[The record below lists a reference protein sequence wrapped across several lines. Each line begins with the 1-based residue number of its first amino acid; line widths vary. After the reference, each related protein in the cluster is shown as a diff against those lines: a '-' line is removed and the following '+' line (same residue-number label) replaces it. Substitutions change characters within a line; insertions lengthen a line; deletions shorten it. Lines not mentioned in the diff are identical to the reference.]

1 MTTSGPNNPALDQ
14 LPATVNTQA
23 GGFIVAVD
31 GPSGTGK
38 STVCRRLAT
47 LAGAKYLDTGAMY
60 RVATLHV
67 LREGIDPSA
76 QGAREQ
82 IISATADLPLEVNE
96 DPRSTSVLLAGEDV
110 SAEIRGPEVTAQVSA
125 VAAIPEVRDN
135 LVALQRELAERA
147 GRCVVE
153 GRDIGTVVLPD
164 APVKVYLTA
173 SPEVRAQRRFDQDRA
188 AGRAVDFEA
197 VLADVQRRD
206 DADSSRATSP
216 LRPAEDAEIVDTGS
230 LGIDEVLELLAG
242 LAVASAEES
251 GTGAG
256 GTADVVRGPH
266 AEPTAATDG
275 DLGSGAGAPEFEGT
289 SSVEA
294 PQGLDDGD
302 ELGEDAAD
310 EADAEDAGDGE
321 GDDYAFDESAFDES
335 EFAPASFTEAA
346 DSFDLLSADEDDT
359 DWEALEQAFGVPDDE
374 PEEENLCTVA
384 IVGRPNVGKSTL
396 VNRFIGRREAVV
408 EDFPGVTRDRISY
421 LGEWT
426 GQRFWV
432 QDTGGWDPDA
442 RGIHASIARQAETAM
457 ETADVIVFV
466 VDTKVGITAA
476 DEVMARRLQR
486 SKVPVVLV
494 ANKFDSDAQYGDMA
508 EFWGL
513 GLGDP
518 LPVSAQ
524 HGRGAAD
531 VLDTVLKKFPDTPR
545 SASIVSGPRR
555 VALVGRP
562 NVGKSSLLNKITGEE
577 RSVVHNVAGT
587 TVDPVDSIVELEER
601 TWRFVDTAGIR
612 KKTKTARGHEF
623 YASLR
628 TRSAIDAAEVVVFL
642 VDASEPIAEQ
652 DQRVLR
658 MILDSG
664 RALVIAYNKWD
675 LVDED
680 RRELLERE
688 IDLQLA
694 HVPWARRVNISAKTG
709 RSLQR
714 LEPAMLEALDSW
726 DQRISTGQ
734 LNTWL
739 RAVIA
744 ETPPPMRGGRLPR
757 VLFATQASTKPP
769 VIVLFTTG
777 FLEHGYRRFLERKM
791 RESFGFE
798 GSPVRIAVRVREKRG
813 KKK

>member
-1 MTTSGPNNPALDQ
+1 MTSNPTHAL
-14 LPATVNTQA
+14 ATYDNMA
-23 GGFIVAVD
+23 GGGFIVAVD

-38 STVCRRLAT
+38 STVCRRLAE
-47 LAGAKYLDTGAMY
+47 LANAKYLDTGAMY

-67 LREGIDPSA
+67 LRQGINPNASCDDA
-76 QGAREQ
+76 ETTAA
-82 IISATADLPLEVNE
+82 IIAATQNLPLEVNE
-96 DPRSTSVLLAGEDV
+96 DPRSTEVLLDGEDV
-110 SAEIRGPEVTAQVSA
+110 SGEIRGPEVTAHVSA
-125 VAAIPEVRDN
+125 VSAIPEVREN
-135 LVALQRELAERA
+135 LVQLQRDLAKQA

-164 APVKVYLTA
+164 APVKVFMTA
-173 SPEVRAQRRFDQDRA
+173 SAEIRAQRRYDQDIA
-188 AGRAVDFEA
+188 AGRQANYDV

-206 DADSSRATSP
+206 EADSSRATSP
-216 LRPAEDAEIVDTGS
+216 LRPAEDATVLDTGELS
-230 LGIDEVLELLAG
+230 IEEVLQEFEKLILGENEGLEELVFRTTEG
-242 LAVASAEES
+242 
-251 GTGAG
+251 
-256 GTADVVRGPH
+256 DVVS
-266 AEPTAATDG
+266 DG
-275 DLGSGAGAPEFEGT
+275 FGEEDF
-289 SSVEA
+289 
-294 PQGLDDGD
+294 DD
-302 ELGEDAAD
+302 AD
-310 EADAEDAGDGE
+310 
-321 GDDYAFDESAFDES
+321 FDES
-335 EFAPASFTEAA
+335 EFGEADFGEEGFGDEGGVEPEEYAGEQTQFFVTGGEEA
-346 DSFDLLSADEDDT
+346 DDFDLLSSSEDET
-359 DWEALEQAFGVPDDE
+359 DWDAVEEAFGVFGDE
-374 PEEENLCTVA
+374 EAEREALCTVA

-426 GQRFWV
+426 GRRFWV

-442 RGIHASIARQAETAM
+442 KGIHAAIARQAETAM
-457 ETADVIVFV
+457 DTADVIVFV
-466 VDTKVGITAA
+466 VDTKVGITAT
-476 DEVMARRLQR
+476 DEVIARKLQR
-486 SKVPVVLV
+486 SSIPVVLV
-494 ANKFDSDAQYGDMA
+494 ANKFDSDSQYADMA

-513 GLGDP
+513 GLGEP
-518 LPVSAQ
+518 FPVSAQ

-531 VLDTVLKKFPDTPR
+531 VLDQVLKDFPDQPR
-545 SASIVSGPRR
+545 ETSIVSGPRR

-562 NVGKSSLLNKITGEE
+562 NVGKSSLLNKVTGEE
-577 RSVVHNVAGT
+577 RSVVDNVAGT
-587 TVDPVDSIVELEER
+587 TVDPVDSIVELDEQ

-628 TRSAIDAAEVVVFL
+628 TRAAIDAAEVAIFL

-658 MILDSG
+658 LILDSG
-664 RALVIAYNKWD
+664 RALVVAYNKWD

-680 RRELLERE
+680 RRWELERE

-709 RSLQR
+709 RALKK
-714 LEPAMLEALDSW
+714 LEPAMIEALESW
-726 DQRISTGQ
+726 DQRIPTGQ

-757 VLFATQASTKPP
+757 VLFATQAATKPP

-777 FLEHGYRRFLERKM
+777 FLEHGYRRFLERKL
-791 RESFGFE
+791 REAFGFE
-798 GSPVRIAVRVREKRG
+798 GSPVRIAVRVREKR
-813 KKK
+813 KRK